1 MLKELNLSPCDTGV
15 YRSSCTVSER
25 DPVSQGGLIEIGIL
39 VGLMI
44 FAPLIEGGTTHLP
57 VLIIR
62 LLLVAGL
69 TLWIF
74 CSFRSGTMT
83 IYRHPVLPLAALFV
97 GVSGLGILGS
107 SYVSMS
113 IQGVVGLFMYALFL
127 FLLLHQLYTRSSLR
141 VLVLVIVLM
150 GLFEG
155 LLGIFQ
161 YGWTGEARARGTFFN
176 PNFFAI
182 YEAVTVVL
190 TLSLLSWMKWREHRW
205 SEKCLLGAALCISLP
220 AFVMAQS
227 RGAFVAFLVALLFL
241 GLCRSWKLAV
251 LLPLVVILGV
261 IALPNPIKQRALAV
275 SDQDPY
281 AYTRFEIWKSSLDR
295 IADHPFGTGVGT
307 YKYLSFTY
315 RFPIEGAIVRYGKR
329 AESAHNEYLQM
340 AVELGVGGLA
350 LFFVGIGV
358 WGWDVK
364 GILQRGLSSWER
376 GAAVGLSGGAVALLG
391 HATMDSV
398 FHEPALVLLLILCGG
413 LVLSMKQLTNPAS
426 VPIVHF
432 SFSCHR
438 TRVIMAVVFLAL
450 LVVLIVRPP
459 AAWFVFEQ
467 GNSVV
472 RKGQYG
478 SAREWYQRATDIDP
492 GISAYWDAVASTEVD
507 LFRVSGDPGWL
518 AKAVG
523 NIKVCMELS
532 PLDARFPSRLGAI
545 YLMLADRAGL
555 GEQGE
560 SLLREASGSFE
571 QAITLD
577 AFSPFNYAEL
587 GKVRWRQGKRE
598 EARALFFQALTYE
611 PNFLPARVLLTN
623 LAIKSGWMDLARAQY
638 AIIRETRNRY
648 DGLAL
653 NSLELQYVDVDAD
666 LLEKQL
672 YARGFD

>member
-1 MLKELNLSPCDTGV
+1 MHKEINLPTFNAGALQPSGALNR
-15 YRSSCTVSER
+15 RSR
-25 DPVSQGGLIEIGIL
+25 VSQDGLSEIGLL

-69 TLWIF
+69 ALWIF
-74 CSFRSGTMT
+74 RSFRSGTMT
-83 IYRHPVLPLAALFV
+83 ICRHSVLPLVAMFV
-97 GVSGLGILGS
+97 GVSGLGVLHS
-107 SYVSMS
+107 SYVGVS
-113 IQGVVGLFMYALFL
+113 IQGVVGLFMYGVFL
-127 FLLLHQLYTRSSLR
+127 FLLLHQLCPRSLLR
-141 VLVLVIVLM
+141 ALVLVIVSM
-150 GLFEG
+150 GLLEG
-155 LLGIFQ
+155 LLGIIQ
-161 YGWTGEARARGTFFN
+161 YVWIGDARARGTFFN

-190 TLSLLSWMKWREHRW
+190 TLSLLSWMTWGEHKWRER
-205 SEKCLLGAALCISLP
+205 CLLGAAFGISLP
-220 AFVMAQS
+220 AFIMAQS
-227 RGAFVAFLVALLFL
+227 RGALIAFVVALLFL
-241 GLCRSWKLAV
+241 GLCRSWKLAL
-251 LLPLVVILGV
+251 LLPLVVILAV

-295 IADHPFGTGVGT
+295 IVDHPVGTGVGT

-315 RFPIEGAIVRYGKR
+315 RFPVEGAIVRYGKR

-350 LFFVGIGV
+350 LFLVGIGV

-364 GILQRGLSSWER
+364 RVLQSGLSSWER

-413 LVLSMKQLTNPAS
+413 LVLSMKQLANPAS
-426 VPIVHF
+426 VPIVRF

-438 TRVIMAVVFLAL
+438 TRGIMAVVFLVL
-450 LVVLIVRPP
+450 LVALIVRSP

-467 GNSVV
+467 GNSAAE
-472 RKGQYG
+472 KGEHE

-507 LFRVSGDPGWL
+507 LFRVSDDPGWL
-518 AKAVG
+518 VKAVG
-523 NIKVCMELS
+523 NIKMCMELS

-555 GEQGE
+555 GEQAE
-560 SLLREASGSFE
+560 NLVREASGGFE
-571 QAITLD
+571 QAIELD

-587 GKVRWRQGKRE
+587 GKVRWRQGRRE
-598 EARALFFQALTYE
+598 EARVLFSQALTYE
-611 PNFLPARVLLTN
+611 PNFLPARVLLAN
-623 LAIKSGWMDLARAQY
+623 LAIKSGWMDLAKTQY

-653 NSLELQYVDVDAD
+653 NSLERQYVNVDAD

-672 YARGFD
+672 HTRGFD

>member
-1 MLKELNLSPCDTGV
+1 MLKENNLPTFDTGALQPFDALNG
-15 YRSSCTVSER
+15 RSR
-25 DPVSQGGLIEIGIL
+25 VSQEGLSEIGIL

-69 TLWIF
+69 ALWIF
-74 CSFRSGTMT
+74 FSFRSGAMT
-83 IYRHPVLPLAALFV
+83 IYRHSVLPLVAMFV
-97 GVSGLGILGS
+97 GVSGLGVLHS
-107 SYVSMS
+107 SYVGVS
-113 IQGVVGLFMYALFL
+113 IQGVVGLFMYVVFL
-127 FLLLHQLYTRSSLR
+127 FLLLHQLYPRSLLR
-141 VLVLVIVLM
+141 VLVLVIVSM
-150 GLFEG
+150 GLLEG
-155 LLGIFQ
+155 LLGIIQ
-161 YGWTGEARARGTFFN
+161 YVWIGEARARGTFFN

-190 TLSLLSWMKWREHRW
+190 TLSLLSWMKWAEHGW
-205 SEKCLLGAALCISLP
+205 KEKCLLGVALGISLP

-227 RGAFVAFLVALLFL
+227 RGALVAFLVALLFL
-241 GLCRSWKLAV
+241 GLCRSWKLAL

-281 AYTRFEIWKSSLDR
+281 AYTRFEIWKGSLDR

-307 YKYLSFTY
+307 YKYLSFKY

-350 LFFVGIGV
+350 LFLVGIGV

-364 GILQRGLSSWER
+364 GVLQRGLSSWER

-391 HATMDSV
+391 HAAMDSV

-413 LVLSMKQLTNPAS
+413 LVLSMKQLAKPAR
-426 VPIVHF
+426 VPIVRF
-432 SFSCHR
+432 SFSCHPA
-438 TRVIMAVVFLAL
+438 RVIMAAYLLAL

-467 GNSVV
+467 GNSVAG
-472 RKGQYG
+472 KGQRE

-492 GISAYWDAVASTEVD
+492 GTSAYWDAVARTEVD

-518 AKAVG
+518 VKAVG
-523 NIKVCMELS
+523 NIKVCMELN

-555 GEQGE
+555 GEQDE
-560 SLLREASGSFE
+560 NLVREASGSFE
-571 QAITLD
+571 QAIRLD
-577 AFSPFNYAEL
+577 PFSPFNYAEL
-587 GKVRWRQGKRE
+587 GKVRWRQRE
-598 EARALFFQALTYE
+598 LDEARALFSQALTYE
-611 PNFLPARVLLTN
+611 PNFLPARVLLAH
-623 LAIKSGWMDLARAQY
+623 LALKSGWLELARAQY

-653 NSLELQYVDVDAD
+653 NNLERQYLDVDTD
-666 LLEKQL
+666 FLEKQL
-672 YARGFD
+672 RARGFD